1 MSAQHSPPFM
11 RNLLITSHSTLI
23 RAGIVTNKPRIDAI
37 DARIIK
43 ALSDDPR
50 ATVIALA
57 DATKLS
63 RNTVQ
68 ARLSK
73 LESNGVLR
81 SFERRIDPAAIGYP
95 LTAFIM
101 TRVTQR
107 KLAQIARALEQ
118 VPEVIEVHGLGG
130 VTDLMI
136 HVVARE
142 ADDLYRIAGKILDI
156 DGVEQTTTSLVMRKL
171 VDYRITPLLDDVVH
185 RSRS

>member
-1 MSAQHSPPFM
+1 MC
-11 RNLLITSHSTLI
+11 NLLITNCAYLTGV
-23 RAGIVTNKPRIDAI
+23 GIVTNKPRVDAI

-43 ALSDDPR
+43 ALSVDPR

-57 DATKLS
+57 DATRLS

-73 LESNGVLR
+73 LENQGVLR
-81 SFERRIDPAAIGYP
+81 SLERRIDPAALGYP
-95 LTAFIM
+95 LTAFIL

-107 KLAQIARALEQ
+107 KLAQIADSLEQ
-118 VPEVIEVHGLGG
+118 VPEVIEVHGLAG

-142 ADDLYRIAGKILDI
+142 ADDLYRIAGRILDI

-171 VDYRITPLLDDVVH
+171 VDYRITPLLDDLTQEI
-185 RSRS
+185 RS